1 MNPLSSDLMNRQGD
15 AYVGLYSWRPVQY
28 RSENGTLLKPG
39 TPANGDLI
47 RDIVANGVQNVW
59 ICEARPN
66 NQNDF
71 IAFLQRLV
79 PPLQTAALK
88 TSESAWSHQ
97 E

>member
-1 MNPLSSDLMNRQGD
+1 MNRQGD

-39 TPANGDLI
+39 TPAQGDLI

-59 ICEARPN
+59 ICEARLDQVLEN
-66 NQNDF
+66 C
-71 IAFLQRLV
+71 FLIWLERLV
-79 PPLQTAALK
+79 LRLQTAALK